1 MNLIN
6 IIFPLDYI
14 ILTITLLI
22 IIFSA
27 FKGFIQSLLGL
38 MTWVGSIIITLY
50 SYDSFANYINNQ
62 LYKINFFQNYDFL
75 TNVLSII
82 IAIPII
88 FLISLFI
95 LKRIRKILSSD
106 LDKQI
111 FGIII
116 DKFFGIIYG
125 IAFSY
130 IIFSSLIF
138 ALEKFN
144 LNDLNQWL
152 LINSEILNNIFIVN
166 QEYIYNLI
174 PNNNE
179 NNF

>member
-6 IIFPLDYI
+6 LIFPMDYI
-14 ILTITLLI
+14 ILVIILLF

-50 SYDSFANYINNQ
+50 TYESFTNFINTQ
-62 LYKINFFQNYDFL
+62 LFKINFFQDYEVI
-75 TNVLSII
+75 TNVLSTI

-106 LDKQI
+106 LDRQI

-125 IAFSY
+125 IVFSY
-130 IIFSSLIF
+130 LIFSSILF
-138 ALEKFN
+138 AFEKLN
-144 LNDLNQWL
+144 LNDLNNWF
-152 LINSEILNNIFIVN
+152 LINSEILNIIYNIN
-166 QEYIYNLI
+166 QDYIYNFILY
-174 PNNNE
+174 NEE